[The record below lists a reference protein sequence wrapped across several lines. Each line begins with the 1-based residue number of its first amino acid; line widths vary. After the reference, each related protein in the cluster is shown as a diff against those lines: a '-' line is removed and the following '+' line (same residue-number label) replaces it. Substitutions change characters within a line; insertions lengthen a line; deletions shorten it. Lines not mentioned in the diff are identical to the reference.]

1 MSRVGAG
8 LGQGWTWVG
17 LGLDLGW
24 TIKLINVLNVSV
36 ISPIGLDYGKNTR
49 IFSEKIVQANQSR
62 EQNLFLSVHILF
74 LFYFLIIHVAPS

>member
-24 TIKLINVLNVSV
+24 TIKLMSVSI